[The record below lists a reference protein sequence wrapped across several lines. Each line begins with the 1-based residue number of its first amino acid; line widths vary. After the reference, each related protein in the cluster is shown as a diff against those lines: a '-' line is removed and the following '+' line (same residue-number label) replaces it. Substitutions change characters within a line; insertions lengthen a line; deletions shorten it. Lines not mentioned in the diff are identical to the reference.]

1 MDPNIGPDL
10 RAHIVLSCCYLQQF
24 SKVKHFK
31 MGLHSGTIL
40 GASLGSKLNKT
51 WAQRKPKKECGK
63 KTPAQKFDYL
73 SERLEAPRQP
83 PLARPGLNKKQQF
96 EQQQQQQQQ
105 QLQPLLLDAD
115 SVVIFCCV
123 LYNICKTTCCSLQ
136 NPKACD
142 LTRPGQGPAN
152 LKYSQVRRCLVGIS
166 TWAMHG
172 FEDEL

>member
-1 MDPNIGPDL
+1 
-10 RAHIVLSCCYLQQF
+10 
-24 SKVKHFK
+24 
-31 MGLHSGTIL
+31 MGTHLGTIL
-40 GASLGSKLNKT
+40 GASLGAKLNKT
-51 WAQRKPKKECGK
+51 LTPSKPKKECGNK
-63 KTPAQKFDYL
+63 VPTQKFGTL

-115 SVVIFCCV
+115 SLVNVCCV

-136 NPKACD
+136 KPKARD

-152 LKYSQVRRCLVGIS
+152 
-166 TWAMHG
+166 
-172 FEDEL
+172 